1 MTLIELIKKAKQHDT
16 EAMIKICEKF
26 EPKIRKEIAKA
37 PNHLK
42 EDLRQEITKNII
54 EAVYRYDMKNIPD
67 LFRYINSNEKK
78 D

>member
-1 MTLIELIKKAKQHDT
+1 MTLIELIKKAKLHDRK
-16 EAMIKICEKF
+16 AMIKICEKF

-42 EDLRQEITKNII
+42 EDLRQEIAKNII

-67 LFRYINSNEKK
+67 LFEYINSNKK
-78 D
+78 RD

>member
-1 MTLIELIKKAKQHDT
+1 MTLIELVKKAKQHDT

-42 EDLRQEITKNII
+42 EDLRQEIAKNII
-54 EAVYRYDMKNIPD
+54 EAVYRYDMKNIPN
-67 LFRYINSNEKK
+67 LFEYINLNEKLG
-78 D
+78 